1 MKSFLLE
8 NHRIIALIA
17 LASSWFLIF
26 PSCQRNIQQ
35 DEDSGFRLDTIA
47 SPQYAGLFVAGYIH
61 HHRAVWLKDPWDTTK
76 IYSRFIILS
85 HRLPNDSIPHGYQP
99 IILPVNSIA
108 TTSSTLIS
116 HLSSLNIL
124 DHLIGVADT
133 SYIFHPYIRQ
143 RIHDRQVQEIARG
156 DRIEAESLIAC
167 RPDLSF
173 ITLYAGQDYSR
184 FQQMGLQ
191 IVPLADYMENHPL
204 GRAEWIRFVGY
215 FVGKEKEADSIFRQI
230 ASEHSSVQKK
240 VSHNDRPARIFD
252 GFMNSGVWYV
262 SGGRSYMA
270 QLYKDAG
277 LSYVFSDLNE
287 TASKGLGFEE
297 VFSRAHDADYWRIVV
312 SQKENFSL
320 QDLLNLDKRYVLFE
334 SARKQKVVVCNAS
347 HVPLYEEGVAH
358 PELILSD
365 LVYLT
370 RPELLPDYTPRY
382 YQIIE

>member
-1 MKSFLLE
+1 MNAMKSFLLE

-230 ASEHSSVQKK
+230 ASE
-240 VSHNDRPARIFD
+240 
-252 GFMNSGVWYV
+252 
-262 SGGRSYMA
+262 
-270 QLYKDAG
+270 
-277 LSYVFSDLNE
+277 
-287 TASKGLGFEE
+287 
-297 VFSRAHDADYWRIVV
+297 
-312 SQKENFSL
+312 
-320 QDLLNLDKRYVLFE
+320 
-334 SARKQKVVVCNAS
+334 
-347 HVPLYEEGVAH
+347 
-358 PELILSD
+358 
-365 LVYLT
+365 
-370 RPELLPDYTPRY
+370 
-382 YQIIE
+382 